1 MVVKKKMTKKERFS
15 LSTYYIWDN
24 DKKLKWEEVV
34 ELLNIL
40 SEERDYFEKKKCEY
54 FNKWNLSHLDNI
66 NLRKE
71 NEELKIKKE
80 RQERL
85 SEIWEQEINN
95 RILSLKEF
103 IENCHDDAVKK
114 ALKDYFYS
122 TVNEYD
128 LSAKYRELKKENEKL
143 KKELFEAEEEYLLET
158 YHDNPVRRDD
168 KIELLKEEFKERFGE
183 EYW

>member
-34 ELLNIL
+34 ELLNEF

-80 RQERL
+80 RYARL
-85 SEIWEQEINN
+85 SEIREQEINN

-103 IENCHDDAVKK
+103 IENCHDDAVK
-114 ALKDYFYS
+114 
-122 TVNEYD
+122 N
-128 LSAKYRELKKENEKL
+128 
-143 KKELFEAEEEYLLET
+143 
-158 YHDNPVRRDD
+158 HDQ
-168 KIELLKEEFKERFGE
+168 KIKCYK
-183 EYW
+183 